1 MMRLSGTAAQ
11 KANRIRVLVVVAILM
26 LFAAYFGLD
35 LGRDLNLAHLKAA
48 QAAWQ
53 AYYAEHPVVAMWG
66 YFLLYVAVTALSL
79 PGAAIM
85 TLAGGAIFGLW
96 GGILLV
102 SFASTIGATLAFLAS
117 RHVFRDAV
125 QRRFA
130 DRLPAIHAGLA
141 KDGAFYLFALRLVP
155 LIPFFAINLA
165 MGLTPMKTSTFI
177 WVSQVGMFAGT
188 VVYVNA
194 GTQLARVSD
203 VADILSPALLG
214 SFALIG
220 LLPLAARA
228 AVRRIQASGRFR
240 GER

>member
-1 MMRLSGTAAQ
+1 MKASGTASP
-11 KANRIRVLVVVAILM
+11 KVNRTRVLIVVTVVAL
-26 LFAAYFGLD
+26 LAAYVGFD
-35 LGRDLNLAHLKAA
+35 LGRYLNLSQLKAG

-53 AYYAEHPVVAMWG
+53 AYYAAHPAVAMSG

-96 GGILLV
+96 GGTLLV

-117 RHVFRDAV
+117 RYVFRDAV
-125 QRRFA
+125 QHRFG
-130 DRLPAIHAGLA
+130 DRLAAINAGLA

-155 LIPFFAINLA
+155 LVPFFTINLA
-165 MGLTPMKTSTFI
+165 MGLTPIKTSTFY
-177 WVSQVGMFAGT
+177 WVSQVGMLAGT

-194 GTQLARVSD
+194 GTQLAGISSI
-203 VADILSPALLG
+203 ADILSPALLG

-220 LLPLAARA
+220 ALPVAGRG
-228 AVRRIQASGRFR
+228 AVRLLRTRHYFR